1 MKYIIIFF
9 FVIIWSESTFA
20 STSAIINDSIINGSK
35 YSKKVLNSVDDIKT
49 LAQYGD
55 ELSYNFPD
63 SALYYYNMAIEIAK
77 KESDKLGE
85 ANLLSRIGSVKYR
98 QGEYDQ
104 ALDSF
109 VKALNINRNSN
120 DKVRIANSL
129 NNIALVLNMLD
140 QHEAAIENHIN
151 SALLCI
157 ETGDSVLLATNYFN
171 IGIIYLALNKYD
183 TALLYANKSS
193 QINSLTN
200 NNTTLY
206 ELNSL
211 KGNIYLKQGNL
222 LQAKQ
227 AFLKVIN
234 KNNYNNKWEMSY
246 ALAGLSLTEQKLGNL
261 KKSISYGERS
271 IRFAREVKAKWDIQ
285 NIAKILSESYALS
298 HNFENAYSYY
308 KEYSLYSDS
317 IFNKQKES
325 RINYLLLK
333 QKDFEYIILA
343 KENEINT
350 EKIQKKNNQ
359 MLLFS
364 LGLLIFILITIYLYR
379 TNFLKNKLNKQL
391 SIKNEEIAQKN
402 KELIQLNAT
411 KDTFFKI
418 IGHDLKSPMSTV
430 VSFTDLLEQT
440 YDDLSKKEVLEY
452 ISITKKSALN
462 TIELLEN
469 LIEWAKTQ
477 TRITIAKPTETNISD
492 LINDSLIHIRN
503 IIIAKNIDLEINC
516 DKNLTAVLDKNMTA
530 SIIRNLLTNAVKFTN
545 ENGEI
550 NISVQKDN
558 SSILITVSDN
568 GVGMSEEKLDSLFQ
582 IEYAKSSLG
591 TNKEKGTGIGLILCK
606 ELANK
611 QGGDI
616 WAESELG
623 VGSTFYFR
631 V

>member
-1 MKYIIIFF
+1 MKRIIIFF

-20 STSAIINDSIINGSK
+20 STKELINDSIIDGNEYTKNAS
-35 YSKKVLNSVDDIKT
+35 YFADNIKP
-49 LAQYGD
+49 LVQYGD

-211 KGNIYLKQGNL
+211 KGNIYLEQGNL

-440 YDDLSKKEVLEY
+440 YDNLSKKEVLEY

-469 LIEWAKTQ
+469 LIEWAKAQ

-492 LINDSLIHIRN
+492 LINDNLIHIRN

-550 NISVQKDN
+550 NIRVQKDN

-616 WAESELG
+616 WVESELG

>member
-1 MKYIIIFF
+1 MKYILIFFIIF
-9 FVIIWSESTFA
+9 IWAKTGFTNSQIVS
-20 STSAIINDSIINGSK
+20 SDSLIDLYINSDNN
-35 YSKKVLNSVDDIKT
+35 YTPVDKIK
-49 LAQYGD
+49 LLIQVGD
-55 ELSYNFPD
+55 ELKFNHPD
-63 SALYYYNMAIEIAK
+63 SAIQYYNLAFELATTKSYIN
-77 KESDKLGE
+77 KE
-85 ANLLSRIGSVKYR
+85 ATLLNRIGSAKYR
-98 QGEYDQ
+98 QGDYAH
-104 ALDSF
+104 ALDYYL
-109 VKALNINRNSN
+109 KALNIYRSSN
-120 DKVRIANSL
+120 NKNGIAVGL
-129 NNIALVLNMLD
+129 NNVAIILNMLD
-140 QHEAAIENHIN
+140 KKEEAIENHIN

-157 ETGDSVLLATNYFN
+157 EAGDSVLLATNYFN
-171 IGIIYLALNKYD
+171 IGLVNYNLQNYD
-183 TALLYANKSS
+183 TALIYVDKSEHINALISNKGK
-193 QINSLTN
+193 
-200 NNTTLY
+200 LY
-206 ELNSL
+206 ELNTL
-211 KGNIYLKQGNL
+211 KGNIYIEQGNTL
-222 LQAKQ
+222 MAKEE
-227 AFLKVIN
+227 FLKVIN
-234 KNNYNNKWEMSY
+234 NKDITNKWEVSY
-246 ALAGLSLTEQKLGNL
+246 ALAGLALAEQKLGNL
-261 KKSISYGERS
+261 EESIVYGEKS
-271 IRFAREVKAKWDIQ
+271 LQLAKEVHAKWDIQ
-285 NIAKILSESYALS
+285 NITKILSTSYAL
-298 HNFENAYSYY
+298 NDDYKGAYNAY
-308 KEYSLYSDS
+308 KEHKLFSDS
-317 IFNKQKES
+317 LFNEEKEN

-333 QKDFEYIILA
+333 QEDFEYIILA
-343 KENEINT
+343 KENIINT
-350 EKIQKKNNQ
+350 ERLQKKNNQ
-359 MLLFS
+359 MLLFT

-379 TNFLKNKLNKQL
+379 TNFLKAKLNKEL
-391 SIKNEEIAQKN
+391 HLKNTEIAQKN

-411 KDTFFKI
+411 KDTFFRI

-469 LIEWAKTQ
+469 LIEWAKAQ
-477 TRITIAKPTETNISD
+477 TGITIVKPIKININN
-492 LINDSLIHIRN
+492 LINDSIKQIRN

-558 SSILITVSDN
+558 TGIIISVSDN
-568 GVGMSEEKLDSLFQ
+568 GVGMSEEKLDSLFK

-616 WAESELG
+616 WGESELG